1 RYISSFVGFAPA
13 SDPRVIMAIMI
24 DEPSDGHYYGGT
36 VAAPVFSRVME
47 GTLRI
52 LNVPFDDS
60 LGNLVTSPVPARLED
75 KG

>member
-1 RYISSFVGFAPA
+1 
-13 SDPRVIMAIMI
+13 MI
-24 DEPSDGHYYGGT
+24 DEPSDGRYYGGT